1 MTEKQIT
8 PANAGDAEIKALYQ
22 TAFPVEEQIPYG
34 DLVRLIDAMPL
45 DFTAYYEEGAFIGF
59 TIAYPHEPFTWFW
72 YFAVREELRG
82 RGKGQEIL
90 SSLLHKYEGRTC
102 ILDMESP
109 RQECAN
115 RGQRMRRH
123 GFYLR
128 NGFADTNV
136 YRTYEGIE
144 YTIMMKGEGTFT
156 MRDYDAIIRDL
167 RRFWQPGMAG

>member
-1 MTEKQIT
+1 MKKSKISLVILGLVLAFLYIPIVLVVVYGFIPNGIT
-8 PANAGDAEIKALYQ
+8 MSFFDSN
-22 TAFPVEEQIPYG
+22 
-34 DLVRLIDAMPL
+34 
-45 DFTAYYEEGAFIGF
+45 GAFIGF

-90 SSLLHKYEGRTC
+90 SSLLRKYEGRTC

-115 RGQRMRRH
+115 HGQRMRRH